1 MTHTKLLLSVAAASV
16 LALNGCGGG
25 GGSTTSTST
34 TTVPFER
41 PADCTSYT
49 TPAGDTLAGDIT
61 TCTQLTNDRT
71 WIIDG
76 LVAVKGTTLKI
87 DAGTTLAGVE
97 GTGAATS
104 YMVVDHDA
112 KILAEGTANQ
122 PIIFTSKIAADGG
135 AAAVGQWGGLT
146 IIGNAAN
153 PQVGPYEVNSAFVAG
168 DTDMADNSGILTYVE
183 ILNSGIT
190 MEQDKEINGLSLV
203 GVGSGTTIDHITVNK
218 SDDDCV
224 ETWGGTVN
232 MSNIDVSECTDDHF
246 DIDDG
251 YAGTVSNLTIT
262 QTSGNAGIEQSGET
276 VATFDGLT
284 ITQNVSAKEGGIY
297 FKKAGIGGHF
307 INATIIDNSVDGY
320 GAIHS
325 VETADI
331 ANTSFT
337 NVTLTG
343 NGADDYFTG
352 DAASSAIELEAI
364 FDADNSNVK
373 N

>member
-1 MTHTKLLLSVAAASV
+1 MTNTKILLSVAAVSV

-25 GGSTTSTST
+25 SSTSTSGGT
-34 TTVPFER
+34 TTQDIR

-49 TPAGDTLAGDIT
+49 TPAGNELAGDIT
-61 TCTQLTNDRT
+61 TCTYLTKDRT

-87 DAGTTLAGVE
+87 EAGTTLAGRE
-97 GTGAATS
+97 GTGANTS
-104 YMVVDHDA
+104 YMVIDKDA
-112 KILAEGTANQ
+112 KILAQGTQAA
-122 PIIFTSKIAADGG
+122 PIVFTSEVAVNGGQAAW
-135 AAAVGQWGGLT
+135 AQWGGLT

-153 PQVGPYEVNSAFVAG
+153 PQVGPYECNSDFVA
-168 DTDMADNSGILTYVE
+168 TDEDLEDNSGVLTYVQ

-224 ETWGGTVN
+224 EAWGGTVN
-232 MSNIDVSECTDDHF
+232 MSHLTLSECSDDHF

-251 YAGTVSNLTIT
+251 YSGTVTDLVIT
-262 QTSGNAGIEQSGET
+262 QTTGNAGIEQSGET

-284 ITQNVSAKEGGIY
+284 ITQNSSAKEGGIF

-307 INATIIDNSVDGY
+307 MNATIIDNSAEGY

-343 NGADDYFTG
+343 NGSDDYFTG
-352 DAASSAIELEAI
+352 DSAAELEAV
-364 FDADNSNVK
+364 FNAGTGNTK